1 MSHLDSDF
9 DATKEFGY
17 HSKTLAM
24 LAMLVPSPQMVGSS
38 YQACG
43 LQGAPEIFVSML
55 ENICEQ
61 FGDVGKYLSATW
73 WCWKIFVRKLVMLD
87 NSYLAAET
95 CPTDTCSNGIEA
107 TIEAGWVAG
116 ICAC

>member
-1 MSHLDSDF
+1 
-9 DATKEFGY
+9 
-17 HSKTLAM
+17 M

-43 LQGAPEIFVSML
+43 LQGAPEIFVQQL
-55 ENICEQ
+55 
-61 FGDVGKYLSATW
+61 GDVGKYFFSMLM
-73 WCWKIFVRKLVMLD
+73 MLD
-87 NSYLAAET
+87 NFYLAAET
-95 CPTDTCSNGIEA
+95 CPTDTSSDGIEA

>member
-9 DATKEFGY
+9 DITIEFGY

-43 LQGAPEIFVSML
+43 LQGAPEIFVQQL
-55 ENICEQ
+55 D
-61 FGDVGKYLSATW
+61 DVGKYL
-73 WCWKIFVRKLVMLD
+73 
-87 NSYLAAET
+87 
-95 CPTDTCSNGIEA
+95 
-107 TIEAGWVAG
+107 
-116 ICAC
+116 

>member
-1 MSHLDSDF
+1 
-9 DATKEFGY
+9 
-17 HSKTLAM
+17 
-24 LAMLVPSPQMVGSS
+24 MLVPSPQMVGSS

-61 FGDVGKYLSATW
+61 LGDVGKYLFS
-73 WCWKIFVRKLVMLD
+73 KLVVMD